1 MPTAVGNTGM
11 STSEERLPISGSFSA
26 SGSSPDEPRIFV
38 FVEKKQGESL
48 GLYLVPFEEEPLTG
62 LYVKTIVAGKSA
74 ARLQVFD
81 PGRIRNLL

>member
-1 MPTAVGNTGM
+1 MYTRIIPFIII
-11 STSEERLPISGSFSA
+11 LQ
-26 SGSSPDEPRIFV
+26 PRIFV
-38 FVEKKQGESL
+38 FVEKNTGESL

-81 PGRIRNLL
+81 AGMMIIYTSWP